1 MIPKPATI
9 FLSLLML
16 LASSSCERHGT
27 DPWHGNGQGN
37 PGGDDDG
44 YLVKEATFKAV
55 ADTRSSLISDDG
67 IWTVEWDEMETIGI
81 WDGKK
86 METFTNVT
94 APGREGT
101 FKGEVT
107 VKDNPDDMFFTDYF
121 YAVSPFPEEFTDE
134 GNNITEYAFHLPICF
149 VSPEEGRLGKGCNI
163 GVAMVLAGLKGNLD
177 FHNVLSFLR
186 ITVKDAEVTTL
197 KMRMHGP
204 IVGKVEIN
212 PISRLVQSGE
222 KARKDSAWV
231 VSFSGIGGQG
241 VNEYYIPALP
251 GSYLADLFIS
261 TGNDEGSPTLVYGDC
276 AFSTSRM
283 QVTDYRT
290 ITDPGSGNCR
300 MVSSLG
306 SDGSYVL
313 ISESGF
319 DIIRLGHEG
328 DGAVLSIEVP
338 GKESLFTDIHISDL
352 QLIPDGSGAYYVRY
366 YDPAGIKADG
376 QVFHNLFLS
385 SSGGCLAPSRL
396 DDPDTV
402 PDITS
407 LRKASATSYKIYLI
421 EK

>member
-1 MIPKPATI
+1 MIPKSATI
-9 FLSLLML
+9 FLYTLML
-16 LASSSCERHGT
+16 LATASCERHGT
-27 DPWHGNGQGN
+27 DPWHGNGQVN
-37 PGGDDDG
+37 PGGEGDS
-44 YLVKEATFKAV
+44 YLVKEATFKAN
-55 ADTRSSLISDDG
+55 ADTRSSLVSDDG
-67 IWTVEWDEMETIGI
+67 IWTVEWDEMEKIGI

-86 METFTNVT
+86 MQAFTNVT

-101 FKGEVT
+101 FKGEVA

-134 GNNITEYAFHLPICF
+134 GNNITEYAFHLPNLF

-163 GVAMVLAGLKGNLD
+163 GIAMVLAGLKGNLD

-186 ITVKDAEVTTL
+186 ITVKDTEVRTL

-212 PISRLVQSGE
+212 PISRLIQSGE

-231 VSFSGIGGQG
+231 ISSSGIGGQG
-241 VNEYYIPALP
+241 ENEYYIPALP
-251 GSYLADLFIS
+251 GNYLADLFIS
-261 TGNDEGSPTLVYGDC
+261 TEESEDSPTLISGDFS
-276 AFSTSRM
+276 FSTTRM

-300 MVSSLG
+300 IVSSLAA
-306 SDGSYVL
+306 DGSYVL

-319 DIIRLGHEG
+319 DIIGISHKGEE
-328 DGAVLSIEVP
+328 VLLNIEAP
-338 GKESLFTDIHISDL
+338 GKESIFTVIPISDL
-352 QLIPDGSGAYYVRY
+352 HLVPDGSGAYFIRY

-396 DDPDTV
+396 EDPDAV

-407 LRKASATSYKIYLI
+407 MKKASATSYKIYLI